1 VSWQG
6 NVALCEPCEVGTID
20 SDNLDRSLRDALIV
34 RSGMC
39 TRLRCSGSWADHG
52 QQTGGF
58 YKCNRFMPAEVK
70 TIVSAIDKAKADLDR
85 YVAACANLQVV

>member
-1 VSWQG
+1 
-6 NVALCEPCEVGTID
+6 
-20 SDNLDRSLRDALIV
+20 
-34 RSGMC
+34 MC
-39 TRLRCSGSWADHG
+39 TRLRCLGSWADHG

-85 YVAACANLQVV
+85 YGGLVQLHALCDVFGGPIDNCGVAAFV